1 MVWAEFLFSV
11 QPRIL
16 CGLMALVALGIG
28 RAVHAQNPP
37 EGWTPLGTDGAGQD
51 WSIQVVDLSRHPKLV
66 EIRFRDGMG
75 VGDRHRE
82 RIDCA
87 RRTRVTVSYN
97 GIPIPDETENLLPT
111 ELVDAVLRFACR
123 G

>member
-1 MVWAEFLFSV
+1 
-11 QPRIL
+11 
-16 CGLMALVALGIG
+16 MALVALGIG
-28 RAVHAQNPP
+28 RAVHAQSPP
-37 EGWTPLGTDGAGQD
+37 EGWTPLGIDGAGQD
-51 WSIQVVDLSRHPKLV
+51 WSIQAVDLSRDPRLV
-66 EIRFRDGMG
+66 EIRFSDAIG

-87 RRTRVTVSYN
+87 RRSRVTVSYN
-97 GIPIPDETENLLPT
+97 GIPIPEETESLLPP